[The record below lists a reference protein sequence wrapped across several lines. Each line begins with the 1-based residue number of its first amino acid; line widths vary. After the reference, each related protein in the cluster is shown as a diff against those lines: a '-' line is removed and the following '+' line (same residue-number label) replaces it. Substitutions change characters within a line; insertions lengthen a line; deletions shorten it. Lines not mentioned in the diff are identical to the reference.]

1 MESDKS
7 KLIEALKFHPRGAE
21 KIGVGVR
28 EIKVIISDTCSFEI
42 EALKCHC
49 QWQALLSPVQ
59 CEETATRTRDLPD
72 STACTRPALL
82 Y

>member
-1 MESDKS
+1 MEPDKS

-42 EALKCHC
+42 TFFPRTHTRIIILRKRKEKRFRNPNSIKPTHTKENKCIC
-49 QWQALLSPVQ
+49 
-59 CEETATRTRDLPD
+59 
-72 STACTRPALL
+72 
-82 Y
+82 